1 MRVRYASV
9 NPEGKKNPILLIH
22 GFGASIEHWRDNVE
36 QLAADRPVYA
46 IDLLGFGFSE
56 QPDVP
61 TGFNVWGGHV
71 WAAQICDFIK
81 EVILPASFSKQV
93 ILAGNSLGGYS
104 AMLAAGLGSAEGIG
118 GLVLVN
124 SAGPLAE
131 DGNVEPYAGLPQ
143 DSILSE
149 MDAPAPPYT
158 LVDRVQEL
166 IKRMI
171 SFGGFLLTREARIA
185 STLALVY
192 TDDKSRIDDDLV
204 DLIKRPAL
212 QPNAFEVFF
221 QTTIGGRGGKR
232 YVTVNTLSNFV
243 EARKIPT
250 LLLWG
255 ENDPWITKSR
265 ADRTLQ
271 LMPSAEYIGLKA
283 GHCPHDEVPQLFN
296 EKLLGWLTAKS
307 M

>member
-1 MRVRYASV
+1 
-9 NPEGKKNPILLIH
+9 
-22 GFGASIEHWRDNVE
+22 
-36 QLAADRPVYA
+36 
-46 IDLLGFGFSE
+46 
-56 QPDVP
+56 
-61 TGFNVWGGHV
+61 
-71 WAAQICDFIK
+71 
-81 EVILPASFSKQV
+81 
-93 ILAGNSLGGYS
+93 
-104 AMLAAGLGSAEGIG
+104 
-118 GLVLVN
+118 
-124 SAGPLAE
+124 
-131 DGNVEPYAGLPQ
+131 
-143 DSILSE
+143 
-149 MDAPAPPYT
+149 
-158 LVDRVQEL
+158 
-166 IKRMI
+166 MI

-232 YVTVNTLSNFV
+232 YVTVNTLSKFV